1 MDGRFQSHDA
11 VISDVAEPKKFSTL
25 KFVLK
30 YLAKK
35 IILIFATIFIG
46 VFITIII
53 INRPAQVGIGVA
65 QPQLDKAIREGIQRS
80 INLYLSEHTYIYEMS
95 EEGQQAF
102 ISDLRLQME
111 EEIGL
116 NNPNIIKS
124 LNYTFKA
131 LKFDW
136 GRLNE
141 GYIRPHSFFAYAS
154 RGTSFN
160 LNEIILQHLSA
171 TLILVV
177 TSYLFILVIGLP
189 LALKISQHQ
198 NSWFD
203 RLMSFLAPISSVPS
217 WVIGLL
223 LIYIFAV
230 ELKLLPVGGIFDT
243 LPPEN
248 KIGYIPIVLKHMVL
262 PVFAII
268 LSLFFQLVYSWRT
281 MFITF
286 SEEDYVD
293 LGVSMGLPPRKLR
306 KNYILKPTL
315 PYVITSFSLML
326 ISFWQMTMAL
336 EVIFQWEGIG
346 WLYITMG
353 LPNFWGESMYP
364 GSLIIALTLVVLFAY
379 ILGIVVFILDLV
391 YIIVDPRIRIL
402 RNESILRS
410 AHFNKVKNFKFD
422 RDFFKTMFSKVYVQK
437 EVSSEKPAYSQ
448 SQSYKRF
455 KKNQFA
461 SGIKRFFIDIRKFPS
476 AIIGMSLIL
485 LLLLGSIYAMVA
497 LPYNKIGGEWGKTTL
512 TGKVQVPKLAR
523 PSWTNKFR
531 YKDLL
536 TRIIINSN
544 DPEVTRNE
552 IISQNGSK
560 QITLTFTFD
569 YDFAKIPSE
578 MYLYLEGEYENKT
591 PFVSLT
597 WLTPDGRE
605 LKLKGMALGSS
616 SSYDFGVNIPARRWV
631 SQNEN
636 WQNWFNFTRV
646 FPTPYHYLL
655 FASPDS
661 TEEPIVVNGTY
672 QMIINGIT
680 FEKDSDIQAELVLLG
695 QVYGA
700 AGTDYLRR
708 DLVVPLLWGMP
719 FALIIGLVGSVITT
733 ILSMII
739 AATGVWFGGWV
750 DNLVQRLTEIN
761 LVLPV
766 LAICVLAYAFLGINI
781 WVVLFIVVLLNVFGS
796 PTKNFR
802 SAFLQIKD
810 APYIESARSY
820 GASDF
825 RIILK
830 YMVPKI
836 IPILVPQLI
845 ILIPSFV
852 FLEATLGLF
861 NINTGLPTWGTV
873 IYQAM
878 TNGALYGS
886 KYWVLEPL
894 SLLLLTGVAFA
905 LFGSALERLLNP
917 RLLDK

>member
-1 MDGRFQSHDA
+1 MDVHSQPHDA
-11 VISDVAEPKKFSTL
+11 VNSVVAEPKKFSTL
-25 KFVLK
+25 KYVLN
-30 YLAKK
+30 YLVKK
-35 IILIFATIFIG
+35 IILISLTIFIG
-46 VFITIII
+46 VFIVIII
-53 INRPAQVGIGVA
+53 INRPVRTGIGVA
-65 QPQLDKAIREGIQRS
+65 QPQLDNAIRGEIQRS
-80 INLYLSEHTYIYEMS
+80 INLYLTDHPYIYEMS
-95 EEGQQAF
+95 EESQKAF

-111 EEIGL
+111 DEFGL
-116 NNPNIIKS
+116 NNHNITKS

-131 LKFDW
+131 LIFDW
-136 GRLNE
+136 GKLNE
-141 GYIRPHSFFAYAS
+141 GFTRPHSFFVGAS
-154 RGTSFN
+154 MGSRFT
-160 LNEIILQHLSA
+160 LNEIILQHLPA

-177 TSYLFILVIGLP
+177 TSYLLILVIGLP

-203 RLMSFLAPISSVPS
+203 RLLSFVAPISSVPS

-230 ELKLLPVGGIFDT
+230 ELKFLPMGGLFDAI
-243 LPPEN
+243 PPDH
-248 KIGYIPIVLKHMVL
+248 KIGYIPIVLKHMIL
-262 PVFAII
+262 PVSAIF

-346 WLYITMG
+346 WLYINVG

-364 GSLIIALTLVVLFAY
+364 GNLIIALTLVVLFAY
-379 ILGIVVFILDLV
+379 ILGIVVFVLDIV
-391 YIIVDPRIRIL
+391 YVLVDPRIRISG
-402 RNESILRS
+402 NEPILRS
-410 AHFNKVKNFKFD
+410 ASFKYVNKIRYD
-422 RDFFKTMFSKVYVQK
+422 RDLIRNMFSKVHIKKDASTVTL
-437 EVSSEKPAYSQ
+437 PTFQ
-448 SQSYKRF
+448 SQSYKQL
-455 KKNQFA
+455 KKNQFT
-461 SGIKRFFIDIRKFPS
+461 SGFRRFFTDIRKFPS

-485 LLLLGSIYAMVA
+485 LLLFGSIYAMIA
-497 LPYNKIGGEWGKTTL
+497 LPYRHIGGDWGKSTL
-512 TGKVQVPKLAR
+512 TGKATIPKLAK
-523 PSWTNKFR
+523 PSWTNLFR
-531 YKDLL
+531 SKDLL
-536 TRIIINSN
+536 SRIIINSN
-544 DPEVTRNE
+544 DPDVIRNE
-552 IISQNGSK
+552 IIAEDGTK
-560 QITLTFTFD
+560 QISMSLEFD
-569 YDFAKIPSE
+569 YNFADIPSE
-578 MYLYLEGEYENKT
+578 MYLYLDGYFENKA
-591 PFVSLT
+591 PFVLLT

-605 LKLKGMALGSS
+605 IELRGTAVSPG
-616 SSYDFGVNIPARRWV
+616 SSYDFGEKIPARRWV
-631 SQNEN
+631 NQNEN
-636 WQNWFNFTRV
+636 WQNWFNFSNIYS
-646 FPTPYHYLL
+646 TPFHALL

-661 TEEPIVVNGTY
+661 IDGPEVVNGTY
-672 QMIINGIT
+672 KLIIKGLT
-680 FEKDSDIQAELVLLG
+680 FEEESDIQAELVLLG
-695 QVYGA
+695 QVYGS
-700 AGTDYLRR
+700 AGTDHLRR
-708 DLVVPLLWGMP
+708 DLIVPLFWGMP
-719 FALIIGLVGSVITT
+719 FALIIGLLGSVLTT
-733 ILSMII
+733 TLSMII
-739 AATGVWFGGWV
+739 AAAGVWFGGWV

-766 LAICVLAYAFLGINI
+766 LAISVLAYAFLGINI
-781 WVVLFIVVLLNVFGS
+781 WIVMFGIVLLNVFGS

-802 SAFLQIKD
+802 SAFLQFKD

-861 NINTGLPTWGTV
+861 NINTGLPTWGTI

-878 TNGALYGS
+878 TKGALYGS
-886 KYWVLEPL
+886 RYWVLEPL
-894 SLLLLTGVAFA
+894 SLLLLTGLAFA

>member
-1 MDGRFQSHDA
+1 MDAQSQHRDA
-11 VISDVAEPKKFSTL
+11 VITEVTEPKKLRSL
-25 KFVLK
+25 KFVLL

-53 INRPAQVGIGVA
+53 INQPAQVGIRVA
-65 QPQLDKAIREGIQRS
+65 QPQLDKAIRDGIQRS
-80 INLYLSEHTYIYEMS
+80 INLYLTDNPYIYEMS
-95 EEGQQAF
+95 EESQLAF

-111 EEIGL
+111 DELGL
-116 NNPNIIKS
+116 NNPIIIKS

-141 GYIRPHSFFAYAS
+141 GYLRPHSFFAYTS

-171 TLILVV
+171 TLLLVV
-177 TSYLFILVIGLP
+177 VSYLLILVIGLP

-203 RLMSFLAPISSVPS
+203 RVMSILAPISSVPS

-230 ELKLLPVGGIFDT
+230 ELRLFPVGGIFDT

-262 PVFAII
+262 PVLAII
-268 LSLFFQLVYSWRT
+268 FSLFFQLVYSWRT

-315 PYVITSFSLML
+315 PYVITSFSLIL

-336 EVIFQWEGIG
+336 EVVFQWEGIG
-346 WLYITMG
+346 WLYINMG
-353 LPNFWGESMYP
+353 LPNFWGDSMYP
-364 GSLIIALTLVVLFAY
+364 GNLIIALTLVVLFAY

-391 YIIVDPRIRIL
+391 YILVDPRIRL
-402 RNESILRS
+402 SENEPILRS
-410 AHFNKVKNFKFD
+410 ANFIKKKLLKYD
-422 RDFFKTMFSKVYVQK
+422 REFFRTMFSKVSIPK
-437 EVSSEKPAYSQ
+437 EFSKEKVDYSQ
-448 SQSYKRF
+448 SQSYKRI
-455 KKNQFA
+455 KKKQFL
-461 SGIKRFFIDIRKFPS
+461 SGIRRFLNDIRKFPT
-476 AIIGMSLIL
+476 AIIGMTLVT
-485 LLLLGSIYAMVA
+485 LLLLGSIYAIVA
-497 LPYNKIGGEWGKTTL
+497 LPYNQIGGGWGKTTL
-512 TGKVQVPKLAR
+512 TGESRIPKLAQ
-523 PSWTNKFR
+523 PAWTNIFR
-531 YKDLL
+531 SKDLL
-536 TRIIINSN
+536 SRIIINSK
-544 DPEVTRNE
+544 DEDVIRKE
-552 IISQNGSK
+552 IIAQDGTK
-560 QITLTFTFD
+560 QILITM
-569 YDFAKIPSE
+569 DFNYNFAGIPSE
-578 MYLYLEGEYENKT
+578 MYLNLNGKFESKA
-591 PFVSLT
+591 PFVTIT
-597 WLTPDGRE
+597 WLTPDGRVIN
-605 LKLKGMALGSS
+605 LKGMALGSS

-680 FEKDSDIQAELVLLG
+680 FENDSDIQAELVLLG

-781 WVVLFIVVLLNVFGS
+781 WVVLFVVVLLNVFGS